1 MVNLITKAAKQALN
15 IDSVERAIV
24 FGALALRA
32 AIVGNTE
39 FDADEDRDVLI
50 DIVANRDNTTSLAID
65 ALLPFDNYNFYAQGG
80 SIIENIQTLP
90 NALLNLP
97 DEFDFTT
104 EPSTESNPK
113 IPDYDRVIIN
123 TFERY
128 LFYYASIL
136 WASLENKRN
145 KIVNFRFN
153 PEGTI
158 KLDLAIPFN
167 INKWLL
173 GDNYINSVLRVVD
186 SYQLLDETTQETDN
200 NIIGLLTNADLL
212 TNEILLVNE
221 QVENEIETS
230 STVSTLTNDQLLNN
244 NLLLVN

>member
-24 FGALALRA
+24 FGTLALRA
-32 AIVGNTE
+32 AIVGNSE
-39 FDADEDRDVLI
+39 FDANEDRDVLI
-50 DIVANRDNTTSLAID
+50 DIVTNRDNTTSLAID
-65 ALLPFDNYNFYAQGG
+65 VLLPFDNYNFYTQGG

-104 EPSTESNPK
+104 KPSTEPLPE
-113 IPDYDRVIIN
+113 IPDYDRTIVN

-128 LFYYASIL
+128 LFHYASIL

-145 KIVNFRFN
+145 KIVSFRFN

-158 KLDLAIPFN
+158 KLDLAIPFD

-186 SYQLLDETTQETDN
+186 SYQLLDDTTE
-200 NIIGLLTNADLL
+200 
-212 TNEILLVNE
+212 
-221 QVENEIETS
+221 ETS
-230 STVSTLTNDQLLNN
+230 NILSRLTNDQILNN
-244 NLLLVN
+244 DRLLTN

>member
-39 FDADEDRDVLI
+39 FDVNEDRDVLI
-50 DIVANRDNTTSLAID
+50 DIVTNRDNITSLSID
-65 ALLPFDNYNFYAQGG
+65 VLLPFDNYNFYTQGG

-104 EPSTESNPK
+104 KPSTEPLPE
-113 IPDYDRVIIN
+113 IPDYDRTIVN

-128 LFYYASIL
+128 LFHYSSIL

-145 KIVNFRFN
+145 KIVSFRFN

-158 KLDLAIPFN
+158 KLDLAIPFD

-186 SYQLLDETTQETDN
+186 SYQLLDDTTE
-200 NIIGLLTNADLL
+200 
-212 TNEILLVNE
+212 
-221 QVENEIETS
+221 ETS
-230 STVSTLTNDQLLNN
+230 NILSILTNDQILNN
-244 NLLLVN
+244 DLLLVN